1 MDGMDLRD
9 LMDTMEKG
17 KRYPSI
23 KSIVSIPG
31 QQQGRPGSS
40 RAALWFCSR
49 SGVSAA
55 PPAP

>member
-1 MDGMDLRD
+1 MDKIV
-9 LMDTMEKG
+9 KG

-23 KSIVSIPG
+23 KSIVSIPA